1 MAAVL
6 KFGRRPCERVCRG
19 VNEQLSATLPS
30 DEDRDR
36 AQPCARVAGAIAGGR
51 FRRWGAI
58 EDPLSGM
65 ARRQIALSTPAFH
78 DTYPNAEYSR
88 SSGDVS
94 PGESIRRRLVRV
106 RRNVLSSR
114 GIGASL
120 SDHETD
126 RLDQHAQTVQHPNQR
141 RGRR

>member
-1 MAAVL
+1 M
-6 KFGRRPCERVCRG
+6 C
-19 VNEQLSATLPS
+19 
-30 DEDRDR
+30 
-36 AQPCARVAGAIAGGR
+36 RVAALGNNAVAAAI
-51 FRRWGAI
+51 
-58 EDPLSGM
+58 
-65 ARRQIALSTPAFH
+65 PAFH

-94 PGESIRRRLVRV
+94 PGESIWRRLVRV

-120 SDHETD
+120 RDHETD

-141 RGRR
+141 RGQR